1 MEYGIGWRSAVTVQL
16 SLSRLLL
23 NCGQEAATWAELLA
37 CEGELPD
44 ADESGRATWE
54 ELLAKSRPA

>member
-1 MEYGIGWRSAVTVQL
+1 MTVQL